1 MNLAKDP
8 IPLLVRRI
16 AFPASLGW
24 FFNTMFN
31 VVDTFWAGQLSA
43 QAIAALSLSMIPFL
57 GLLSLGIGLG
67 QGTNA
72 LVSNAM
78 GAQQNERAV
87 RLIAQALLLAVI
99 ASGSVV
105 LLGRTFTPML
115 YRYMGAEDSYLEM
128 ALSYIDWLIYGCATF
143 IVNLT
148 ANAGLNAQGDTK
160 TYRNALIC
168 GFLANIG
175 LDPLLMFGWGPFPN
189 LGVEGIAIATILIQL
204 GIVLYIITKVRQS
217 SLGQQL
223 RFEYFKPQQ
232 DLLWDLLRQ
241 GLPSTI
247 SMMLIALNFFVILF
261 FVSDYGKSAV
271 AAFGVSTRIVQ
282 VILLPTVGFNVAALS
297 LTGFNFGAGELGRVK
312 EIWRI
317 CMKIAL
323 LMMCIGAGVLFAV
336 PRVWLGLFTESV
348 EILDIGESLLRVEAV
363 LLPAYTTLFLG
374 VAVLQGLKKPMFG
387 MILGGYRLI
396 LAPVILFWLFSEVLG
411 YGLNGIWLGIF
422 LTTFSGAVITWFFVK
437 YTFLKIKHQQ

>member
-1 MNLAKDP
+1 
-8 IPLLVRRI
+8 
-16 AFPASLGW
+16 
-24 FFNTMFN
+24 
-31 VVDTFWAGQLSA
+31 
-43 QAIAALSLSMIPFL
+43 
-57 GLLSLGIGLG
+57 
-67 QGTNA
+67 
-72 LVSNAM
+72 
-78 GAQQNERAV
+78 
-87 RLIAQALLLAVI
+87 
-99 ASGSVV
+99 
-105 LLGRTFTPML
+105 
-115 YRYMGAEDSYLEM
+115 
-128 ALSYIDWLIYGCATF
+128 
-143 IVNLT
+143 
-148 ANAGLNAQGDTK
+148 
-160 TYRNALIC
+160 
-168 GFLANIG
+168 
-175 LDPLLMFGWGPFPN
+175 MFGWGPFPN

-217 SLGQQL
+217 SWGQQL

-232 DLLWDLLRQ
+232 DLLWNLLRQ

-261 FVSDYGKSAV
+261 FFSDYGKNAV

-317 CMKIAL
+317 CMQIAL

-348 EILDIGESLLRVEAV
+348 EILDIVESLLRVEAV

-387 MILGGYRLI
+387 MILG
-396 LAPVILFWLFSEVLG
+396 VIF
-411 YGLNGIWLGIF
+411 
-422 LTTFSGAVITWFFVK
+422 
-437 YTFLKIKHQQ
+437 